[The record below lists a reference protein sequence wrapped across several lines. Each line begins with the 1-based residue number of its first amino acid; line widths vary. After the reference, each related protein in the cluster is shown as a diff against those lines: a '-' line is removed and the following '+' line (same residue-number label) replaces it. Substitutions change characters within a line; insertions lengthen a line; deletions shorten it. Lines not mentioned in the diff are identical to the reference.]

1 MYIFNGMVY
10 TSRKAAEEAKKDFL
24 DLKGGNDQK
33 YTMSKSLNDIKLI
46 KREGQAR
53 RSPAQSMFS

>member
-24 DLKGGNDQK
+24 DLKGGND
-33 YTMSKSLNDIKLI
+33 
-46 KREGQAR
+46 
-53 RSPAQSMFS
+53 